1 MNTNYNSACD
11 EYDLKNYTKAFE
23 LFYQL
28 ALDGDSD
35 SQANI
40 ANMLLHGLG
49 TDVDEDT
56 AYYWYKKSAENN
68 DKKSQ
73 CWYGLHLQEKKQYE
87 EAFEWFCKSAL
98 QNYPPAQ
105 YYYGKYLF
113 LGLGCTMTKKEALK
127 NIILSANNDNIDAL
141 VFLTHKCL
149 HGKCGILNFFRAFKW
164 FYKTFKHVR
173 NHSEKQIY

>member
-1 MNTNYNSACD
+1 L
-11 EYDLKNYTKAFE
+11 E
-23 LFYQL
+23 
-28 ALDGDSD
+28 GDSD

-68 DKKSQ
+68 NKESQ
-73 CWYGLHLQEKKQYE
+73 YWYGLHLQDKKLYE
-87 EAFEWFCKSAL
+87 EAFDWFFKSAI

-113 LGLGCTMTKKEALK
+113 LGLGCKTDKKEALK
-127 NIILSANNDNIDAL
+127 SIILSAENNDLDAL
-141 VFLTHKCL
+141 VFLTNKCL
-149 HGKCGILNFFRAFKW
+149 HGKCGIMNFFRAFKW
-164 FYKTFKHVR
+164 FLKAMKLVKIDRNRYPEKYTHVF
-173 NHSEKQIY
+173 EKK